1 MPEKIEEKPDPIGDL
16 EKTIAAQWR
25 AQGKRLIHQCA
36 DWDFL
41 TICEDSPE
49 IAACGC
55 DFFHEEDKIL
65 RDKIAE
71 NLMSSIP
78 SAIGDGLDVK
88 IDRQNFEDQAA
99 RPRLGVEMEEQG
111 SFIPFPLRKQVLSFE
126 EVVSVLRNEGVPKQ
140 GIVIFLGEERMRTIS
155 VNSTSATC
163 LGRIFSGFSNT
174 SRTRCCSDEGGC
186 DFCGKQTIFS

>member
-55 DFFHEEDKIL
+55 DFFSEEDKIL
-65 RDKIAE
+65 RDEIAE
-71 NLMSSIP
+71 KLMSSIP
-78 SAIGDGLDVK
+78 SAIGDGIDVK

-99 RPRLGVEMEEQG
+99 RPRLGVEMEEQS

-126 EVVSVLRNEGVPKQ
+126 EVVSVLQNEGVPKH
-140 GIVIFLGEERMRTIS
+140 GIIIF
-155 VNSTSATC
+155 TSNEDENDIRQ
-163 LGRIFSGFSNT
+163 LNFGNL
-174 SRTRCCSDEGGC
+174 SRKDLLWLLEYIKDEVLFG
-186 DFCGKQTIFS
+186 